1 MEVFNLIHIIVL
13 VIVAVQTI
21 TILEM
26 EARYI
31 GIVSVVVVVVDIAKL
46 KFISKAYPPSLDLL
60 QLSMDLRPEY
70 ILQSSL
76 L

>member
-31 GIVSVVVVVVDIAKL
+31 GIVSVVVVVDIAKL

-60 QLSMDLRPEY
+60 QLSMNLRPEY

>member
-26 EARYI
+26 EARNI
-31 GIVSVVVVVVDIAKL
+31 GIVSVVVVVDIAKL

>member
-31 GIVSVVVVVVDIAKL
+31 GIVSVVVVDIAKL